1 MKNMNEQI
9 EKFINNY
16 VNEAI
21 ENSETY
27 AEAVSYVNKHSSFTE
42 IGQSIKK
49 AIQEKIRNLALNS
62 RIIK

>member
-1 MKNMNEQI
+1 MDNMNEQI

-27 AEAVSYVNKHSSFTE
+27 AEAVLYVNKHSSFTE

-49 AIQEKIRNLALNS
+49 YS
-62 RIIK
+62 RKD